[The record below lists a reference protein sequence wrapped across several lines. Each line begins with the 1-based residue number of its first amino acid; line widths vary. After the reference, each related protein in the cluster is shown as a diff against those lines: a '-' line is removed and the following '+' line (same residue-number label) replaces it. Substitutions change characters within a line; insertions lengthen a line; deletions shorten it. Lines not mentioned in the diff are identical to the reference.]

1 MSVELESNGNLEE
14 IYTWIE
20 QIPFSKPKKNL
31 ARDFSDG
38 VFMAELLKR
47 YYPKYVDVHNYIAG
61 NSIAK
66 KIGNWCTLNRK
77 VLSKLDIKL
86 GKDIINQLANSQPG
100 VIEKVL
106 IDLRAKILKDC
117 NAERNSL
124 YFEYEESEKKGKQK
138 IVINI
143 LSCKKLYKKLI
154 KQHFFI
160 REEIVKSVLNSE
172 EIANKT
178 VPRNAFVKLKQE
190 LEEKNDIINT
200 LHQKVSHLESLMKL
214 KDQRIAD
221 LTSQIVKSMEKNI
234 TPRSKNVNSINS
246 TIAKIQ
252 NKI

>member
-20 QIPFSKPKKNL
+20 QIPFSKPKRNL

-124 YFEYEESEKKGKQK
+124 YFEYEESEKK
-138 IVINI
+138 
-143 LSCKKLYKKLI
+143 
-154 KQHFFI
+154 
-160 REEIVKSVLNSE
+160 EIVKSVLNSE

-214 KDQRIAD
+214 KEQRIAD
-221 LTSQIVKSMEKNI
+221 LTSQIVKSMEKNT
-234 TPRSKNVNSINS
+234 TPRSKNLNSINS
-246 TIAKIQ
+246 TISKIQ

>member
-20 QIPFSKPKKNL
+20 QIPFSKPKRNL

-100 VIEKVL
+100 IIEKVL

-124 YFEYEESEKKGKQK
+124 YFEYEESEKK
-138 IVINI
+138 
-143 LSCKKLYKKLI
+143 
-154 KQHFFI
+154 
-160 REEIVKSVLNSE
+160 EIVKSVLDSE

-178 VPRNAFVKLKQE
+178 VPRNAFVRLKQE

-234 TPRSKNVNSINS
+234 TPRSKHVNSINS
-246 TIAKIQ
+246 TISKIQ